1 MHSVAN
7 PTSWIIFTVA
17 VLGLLALDLG
27 VFHRRPHAISLREA
41 GTWSAVW
48 IALAGLFGGYIYF
61 QFGSERALEFSAAYL
76 VEKSLSVD
84 NLFVFVAIFGSFAVP
99 PQLQHRVL
107 FWGVIGALVLR
118 AIFIALGAVL
128 LEHFH
133 AIIYVFGAI
142 LLITAYR
149 LLREKPGEEANP
161 QKSAAYKLF
170 QRFIPSTHDYHGNH
184 MLVRVNGRL
193 LATPLLAVL
202 LVVEVSDV
210 IFAVDSIPAVF
221 AVTDDPFIVYTSNVF
236 AILGLR
242 SLYFLLAD
250 VVHRFRFLKLGL
262 VGILSFVGVKMMI
275 ADFYKVP
282 IVFSLAFIA
291 LALAIA
297 IVASLLIPVPES
309 EKQALKHPVP
319 APDAPKP
326 GPELEPSRPHH

>member
-1 MHSVAN
+1 MHSVAT
-7 PTSWIIFTVA
+7 PTSWLVFSVA

-27 VFHRRPHAISLREA
+27 VFHRRPHAVSLREA
-41 GTWSAVW
+41 GAWTAVW
-48 IALAGLFGGYIYF
+48 IALAGVFGVFVYLTL
-61 QFGSERALEFSAAYL
+61 GSQRALEYTAAYL

-84 NLFVFVAIFGSFAVP
+84 NLFVFVAVFGAFAVP

-118 AIFIALGAVL
+118 AVFIGVGAVL

-142 LLITAYR
+142 LLLTAYR
-149 LLREKPGEEANP
+149 LLREKPGHEAHP
-161 QKSAAYKLF
+161 QNSAAYRLF
-170 QRFIPSTHDYHGNH
+170 QRFIPSTRDYHGNH
-184 MLVRVNGRL
+184 MVVRENGRL

-202 LVVEVSDV
+202 VVVEVSDV

-221 AVTDDPFIVYTSNVF
+221 AVTEDPFIVYTSNVF

-262 VGILSFVGVKMMI
+262 VGILTFVGVKMLI
-275 ADFYKVP
+275 ADFVKVP
-282 IVFSLAFIA
+282 IVLSLAFIA
-291 LALAIA
+291 LTLVLA
-297 IVASLLIPVPES
+297 IVASLLIPVPEADLRES
-309 EKQALKHPVP
+309 K
-319 APDAPKP
+319 DA
-326 GPELEPSRPHH
+326 H

>member
-1 MHSVAN
+1 V
-7 PTSWIIFTVA
+7 
-17 VLGLLALDLG
+17 
-27 VFHRRPHAISLREA
+27 SLREA
-41 GTWSAVW
+41 GIWSGVW
-48 IALAGLFGGYIYF
+48 IALAGVFGVFVYVTL
-61 QFGSERALEFSAAYL
+61 GSQRALEFAAAYL

-84 NLFVFVAIFGSFAVP
+84 NLFVFVAVFGAFAVP

-118 AIFIALGAVL
+118 AVFIALGAVL

-149 LLREKPGEEANP
+149 LLREKAGHEAHP
-161 QKSAAYKLF
+161 QNSAAYKLF
-170 QRFIPSTHDYHGNH
+170 QRFIPSTKDYHGNQ
-184 MLVRVNGRL
+184 MLVREGGRL

-262 VGILSFVGVKMMI
+262 VGILTFVGVKMLI
-275 ADFYKVP
+275 SDFVKVP
-282 IVFSLAFIA
+282 IALSLAFIA
-291 LALAIA
+291 LTLVIA
-297 IVASLLIPVPES
+297 VVASLLIPAPES
-309 EKQALKHPVP
+309 ELGKPK
-319 APDAPKP
+319 DA
-326 GPELEPSRPHH
+326 H

>member
-1 MHSVAN
+1 MQSVAT
-7 PTSWIIFTVA
+7 PTSWLVFSVA

-27 VFHRRPHAISLREA
+27 VFHRRPHAVSLREA

-48 IALAGLFGGYIYF
+48 IALAGLFGVFVYMT
-61 QFGSERALEFSAAYL
+61 FGSQRALEFAAAYL

-84 NLFVFVAIFGSFAVP
+84 NLFVFVAVFGAFAVP

-118 AIFIALGAVL
+118 AVFIGVGAVL

-142 LLITAYR
+142 LLVTAYR
-149 LLREKPGEEANP
+149 LLREKAGHEAHP
-161 QKSAAYKLF
+161 QNSTAYKLF
-170 QRFIPSTHDYHGNH
+170 QRFIPSTKDYHGNH
-184 MLVRVNGRL
+184 MVVRENGRL

-250 VVHRFRFLKLGL
+250 VVYRFRFLKLGL
-262 VGILSFVGVKMMI
+262 VGILSFVGVKMLLT
-275 ADFYKVP
+275 DFVKVP
-282 IVFSLAFIA
+282 IVLSLAVIA
-291 LALAIA
+291 LTLTIA
-297 IVASLLIPVPES
+297 IVASLLIP
-309 EKQALKHPVP
+309 P
-319 APDAPKP
+319 APAAELGKPKDA
-326 GPELEPSRPHH
+326 H